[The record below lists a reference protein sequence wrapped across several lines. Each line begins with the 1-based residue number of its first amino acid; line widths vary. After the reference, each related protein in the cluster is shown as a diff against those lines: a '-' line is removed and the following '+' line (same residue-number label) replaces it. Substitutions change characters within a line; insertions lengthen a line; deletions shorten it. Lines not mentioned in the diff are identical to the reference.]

1 MKSFYIK
8 IIVIGFSLILFSGV
22 SYAKSNIKMHADV
35 NDDFTIMYKDLP
47 NEIQLKVT
55 EAQTVPS
62 IINIPENSTIT
73 LEVIRAQRELRWHK
87 GGLILCKLK
96 SYTLQDCSVPLDVQ
110 DKNIYLTIRKYEE
123 IDKKEAWILGT
134 ELVLAQ
140 GASVFAPGV
149 DIGYFFIK
157 GAIQRKKHPHWFKA
171 GVRNAYDNSIFWFP
185 QKGKPI
191 ELTDGD
197 QVKIKDIK
205 PEKVDKLIEKIDK
218 RNARFERQ
226 AAHRIEKKEKKAL
239 KRELKHEKK
248 LVNCSVVEN
257 AIENEVV
264 EKDVHAEIAETETT
278 VKKDVETEIQEQI
291 EE

>member
-1 MKSFYIK
+1 M
-8 IIVIGFSLILFSGV
+8 LCTSGV
-22 SYAKSNIKMHADV
+22 NAKSRVKMRADI
-35 NDDFTIMYKDLP
+35 NDDFSIAYKDLP
-47 NEIQLKVT
+47 DEIQLKVT
-55 EAQTVPS
+55 EAQIIPNL
-62 IINIPENSTIT
+62 INIPENSTIT
-73 LEVIRAQRELRWHK
+73 LKVIRAQRELRWHN

-96 SYTLQDCSVPLDVQ
+96 SFTLEDCSVPLDVQ
-110 DKNIYLTIRKYEE
+110 DKNIYLTVRKHEE

-191 ELTDGD
+191 ELNDGD
-197 QVKIKDIK
+197 QVKIKDVK
-205 PEKVDKLIEKIDK
+205 VEKVEKLIDKIDK

-226 AAHRIEKKEKKAL
+226 AAHRIEKKNRKAL
-239 KRELKHEKK
+239 KRELKQERKM
-248 LVNCSVVEN
+248 LNCSVVEN

-264 EKDVHAEIAETETT
+264 EKDVHAELT
-278 VKKDVETEIQEQI
+278 D

>member
-1 MKSFYIK
+1 MKSFITK
-8 IIVIGFSLILFSGV
+8 SILILLILMLCTSGV
-22 SYAKSNIKMHADV
+22 NAKSRVKMRADI
-35 NDDFTIMYKDLP
+35 NDDFSIAYKDLP
-47 NEIQLKVT
+47 DEIQFKVT
-55 EAQTVPS
+55 EAQIIPNL
-62 IINIPENSTIT
+62 INIPENSTIT
-73 LEVIRAQRELRWHK
+73 LKVIRAQRELRWHN

-96 SYTLQDCSVPLDVQ
+96 SFTLEDCSVPLDVQ
-110 DKNIYLTIRKYEE
+110 DKNIYLTVRKHEE

-191 ELTDGD
+191 ELNDGD
-197 QVKIKDIK
+197 QVKIKDVK
-205 PEKVDKLIEKIDK
+205 VEKVEKLIDKIDK

-226 AAHRIEKKEKKAL
+226 AAHRIEKKNRKAL
-239 KRELKHEKK
+239 KRELKQERKM
-248 LVNCSVVEN
+248 LNCSVVEN

-264 EKDVHAEIAETETT
+264 EKDVHAELT
-278 VKKDVETEIQEQI
+278 D